1 MTDDAQRLA
10 VLRGG
15 QDPEAREARLDEGA
29 EALSGG
35 DQRSLLGRDRF
46 LLTVSAALMTLGL
59 AAILLGWIG
68 AARSTLI
75 EEQVPYLISGGL
87 LGVAVAVI
95 GAVTLFA
102 HWLTVL
108 IREARERE
116 VARQRDHQELVAEL
130 RALLDDARGEGN
142 DDGRTRSSGRQRPVR
157 RAPRSS

>member
-1 MTDDAQRLA
+1 MTDDPRLE

-15 QDPEAREARLDEGA
+15 QEPEEREARLEAGA
-29 EALSGG
+29 EDLAQQ
-35 DQRSLLGRDRF
+35 DARSLLGRDRF

-59 AAILLGWIG
+59 ALVLLGWIG
-68 AARSTLI
+68 AARTTFI

-87 LGVAVAVI
+87 LGVAVATI

-108 IREARERE
+108 IRENRERE
-116 VARQRDHQELVAEL
+116 VARARDHQELMAEL
-130 RALLDDARGEGN
+130 RTFIQAATEEGSN
-142 DDGRTRSSGRQRPVR
+142 GRTRSAGRQRPVR